1 MPLAWSMDKIGPI
14 ARHVDDLALV
24 FAALIGSDGKDPSVV
39 ERSFRWPVEGKLSDL
54 RIGVTEDSLNDTE
67 QAALEYL
74 KGQGAKVETVELKS
88 ELPVDALTV
97 MLGVEA
103 AAVFESP
110 FRADRSAN
118 YGLWSSTFRNA
129 QFVTAIHFLQANR
142 LRGQLITE
150 TQRKFSSVDVILG
163 GNDLGLTNLTGHPS
177 LVVHCGSEKV
187 GDRTVPGVV
196 KLTAA
201 AYREEMLLHVGAA
214 LQRAMPPEPKAPTIE
229 LG

>member
-1 MPLAWSMDKIGPI
+1 MA
-14 ARHVDDLALV
+14 VD
-24 FAALIGSDGKDPSVV
+24 
-39 ERSFRWPVEGKLSDL
+39 RKLSEL
-54 RIGVTEDSLNDTE
+54 RVGVTDEALNATE

-74 KGQGAKVETVELKS
+74 KSEGAKVETIQLKS
-88 ELPVDALTV
+88 DLPVDALTV

-150 TQRKFSSVDVILG
+150 TQREFSKVDVVLG
-163 GNDLGLTNLTGHPS
+163 GNDLALTN
-177 LVVHCGSEKV
+177 
-187 GDRTVPGVV
+187 
-196 KLTAA
+196 
-201 AYREEMLLHVGAA
+201 
-214 LQRAMPPEPKAPTIE
+214 
-229 LG
+229 